1 MDKLTIGSAKDSPT
15 HQFKNLKN
23 VTIDFDQDHWVTV
36 VIGWNGTGKSN
47 VLEALAIIFR
57 DLITYKGVSA
67 EKRKEVPRFAFK
79 LSYRMGAGENLRH
92 IHIDADPDREKDALL
107 IRIADSRQIEQDNA
121 VRSVLDFGDD
131 TDRTPQGESIKLMAF
146 LNSDPEYLPRY
157 VFSYYSGES
166 SRMHEVFRP
175 YLETYDNKL
184 RNGEDPGLKRLFY
197 ALPVH
202 SQFVLLAFMI
212 KQSTEVRELLEND
225 MGIDPDEGIESV
237 LFVLKQ
243 PGWSKRRGKK
253 KVSAAGDDRFWGS
266 KGVVQIFLDRLQG
279 IALAPIRI
287 KRDKQITLW
296 NKESTEF
303 QYLFVKDIDA
313 LRRLVGEQLPA
324 HFFRDLESTYVSEL
338 IEEVRIRVR
347 LKKNDGSVTFRE
359 LSEGEQQ
366 LLTVLGLLRF
376 TAEEESLFLLDE
388 PDTHLNPRWSVDY
401 IAYLKEF
408 IANGTTQQETSH
420 ILLTTHN
427 PLAIAEL
434 AREQVQILRL
444 HKHDGHRQIVA
455 CYPEMAPRGM
465 GYAAIVTSDMFG
477 IASSLDH
484 PTQELLETQRAFAAK
499 DKLTADEQGELDGIN
514 AQLDRLGFRFFHPDD
529 EYSRYLRLRN
539 ELLVQQFNTEQPKEL
554 AKNAVQMS
562 RTEREDL
569 AKQLIAELL
578 ADEANSS
585 RGTAP

>member
-1 MDKLTIGSAKDSPT
+1 MRLDKLTIGSAKDSPT

-57 DLITYKGVSA
+57 DLIGK
-67 EKRKEVPRFAFK
+67 KRTPVFAFQ
-79 LSYRMGAGENLRH
+79 LTYRMGAGENLRH
-92 IHIDADPDREKDALL
+92 IHIDADPDREKEPFTIHVATDAQARGEGTL
-107 IRIADSRQIEQDNA
+107 IPFIE
-121 VRSVLDFGDD
+121 
-131 TDRTPQGESIKLMAF
+131 GEAQVSALRGKAIKLTAF
-146 LNSDPEYLPRY
+146 LNADNEYLPRY

-166 SRMHEVFRP
+166 PRMHEVFRP
-175 YLETYDNKL
+175 YLENYDSKL

-197 ALPVH
+197 AMPVH
-202 SQFVLLAFMI
+202 SQFVLLAFLI
-212 KQSTEVRELLEND
+212 QQTDVVQAFLDDHL
-225 MGIDPDEGIESV
+225 GLDPDEGIESV
-237 LFVLKQ
+237 LFVLRQ
-243 PGWSKRRGKK
+243 PPWKSK
-253 KVSAAGDDRFWGS
+253 AADGDSRFWNAR
-266 KGVVQIFLDRLQG
+266 GVVRDFLSRLYD
-279 IALAPIRI
+279 IALAPIEVSRRVSTSI
-287 KRDKQITLW
+287 W
-296 NKESTEF
+296 NKETLQF
-303 QYLFVKDIDA
+303 KYLYVKDIAA
-313 LRRLVGEQLPA
+313 LRRLVGNQAPA
-324 HFFRDLESTYVSEL
+324 QFFRDLESTYVSEL

-376 TAEEESLFLLDE
+376 TAEDESLFLLDE

-401 IAYLKEF
+401 ISYLKQF
-408 IANGTTQQETSH
+408 IASGTKQEETSH

-427 PLAIAEL
+427 PLAVAEL
-434 AREQVQILRL
+434 DREQVQILRMT
-444 HKHDGHRQIVA
+444 KQDGQRQIVA

-477 IASSLDH
+477 IASSLDQ
-484 PTQELLETQRAFAAK
+484 PTQELLEAQRAYAAK
-499 DKLTADEQGELDGIN
+499 ELLTPDEQRELDRIN

-539 ELLVQQFNTEQPKEL
+539 DLLVQKFGVMQPTEL
-554 AKNAVQMS
+554 ASHVVQMS
-562 RTEREDL
+562 RAGREAL

-578 ADEANSS
+578 ADESNLPE
-585 RGTAP
+585 GTAS